1 MNAVRLVLVDM
12 TLVDYHIPRYRSPI
26 MFYMLGVF
34 SIMLKV
40 YLNMFGL
47 SSNLMFFFFFSSRR
61 RHTRLVSDWS
71 SDVCSS
77 DLAVIDTP
85 VGRLGLSVCYDVRFP
100 ELYRHLSAAGAQLLA
115 VPSAF
120 TSPTGRAHWET
131 LLRARA
137 IENLC
142 YVVAPAQSGFH
153 PSGRETY
160 GDSMI
165 VDYWGRVLQ
174 RVPRGRGC
182 AVADVDLARQMGVR
196 ESFPA
201 LLHRALADADTRP

>member
-1 MNAVRLVLVDM
+1 V
-12 TLVDYHIPRYRSPI
+12 
-26 MFYMLGVF
+26 
-34 SIMLKV
+34 
-40 YLNMFGL
+40 
-47 SSNLMFFFFFSSRR
+47 
-61 RHTRLVSDWS
+61 
-71 SDVCSS
+71 
-77 DLAVIDTP
+77 
-85 VGRLGLSVCYDVRFP
+85 
-100 ELYRHLSAAGAQLLA
+100 
-115 VPSAF
+115 
-120 TSPTGRAHWET
+120 
-131 LLRARA
+131 RARA

-182 AVADVDLARQMGVR
+182 AVAEVDLAQQMGVR

-201 LLHRALADADTRP
+201 LLHRALADGNTPP